1 MSDEGSFDK
10 GQPQPGSEIKDGKIH
25 QRGQDNRNNV
35 EEYRQP

>member
-1 MSDEGSFDK
+1 MSDEGSFGK
-10 GQPQPGSEIKDGKIH
+10 GQLQTGSEIEDDKIH